1 MNEQLEFKIG
11 EDESPATVSIGED
24 GAAEVLD
31 KPQAPRVETPS
42 QQASDG
48 AGGGELDQYSEGV
61 KKRIDKLTARLRE
74 TQRREQAALE
84 YAKSVQ
90 ARATQLEQQYMT
102 VDSERL
108 GEATGRVQTQVVALK
123 QIIRKAREEGDID
136 TETEAQQRLT
146 SLTMEQNQIT
156 AATQQ
161 REQQVQQWT
170 QQQQLAA
177 QQAAQQPQVQVQ
189 QEVDPRVEDWAER
202 NPWYGRDTAMTHAA
216 WGIHRQLI
224 QSEGF
229 DPNSNEYYDEL
240 DNRLKQTFPQK
251 LGGGQQAQTNRS
263 ARLVQ
268 TVAPASRSSG
278 INNARRTVKLTPS
291 QVAIAKKLGVPLE
304 EYAKYVKE

>member
-1 MNEQLEFKIG
+1 MNDELEFKVG

-31 KPQAPRVETPS
+31 KPQAPVVETSAP
-42 QQASDG
+42 Q
-48 AGGGELDQYSEGV
+48 GELDQYSDGV

-90 ARATQLEQQYMT
+90 ARATQLEQQYMA

-108 GEATGRVQTQVVALK
+108 GEANGRVQTQVVALK

-146 SLTMEQNQIT
+146 SLTWEQNQLNT
-156 AATQQ
+156 ATQQ
-161 REQQVQQWT
+161 REQQQQEWNY
-170 QQQQLAA
+170 QQQVAA

-189 QEVDPRVEDWAER
+189 QEVDPRVEEWAER

-229 DPNSNEYYDEL
+229 DPSSEEYYDEL
-240 DNRLKQTFPQK
+240 DKRLKENFPQK
-251 LGGGQQAQTNRS
+251 LGRGQSQAQTNR
-263 ARLVQ
+263 ATRNVQ

-304 EYAKYVKE
+304 EYAKYVKD

>member
-31 KPQAPRVETPS
+31 KPQTPRVETTS
-42 QQASDG
+42 SEA
-48 AGGGELDQYSEGV
+48 GELDQYSEGV

-102 VDSERL
+102 VDGARL
-108 GEATGRVQTQVVALK
+108 GEANGRVQTQVVALK

-146 SLTMEQNQIT
+146 SLTMEQSQIT

-161 REQQVQQWT
+161 REQQVQQWNY
-170 QQQQLAA
+170 QQQVAA

-240 DNRLKQTFPQK
+240 DARLKQTFPQK
-251 LGGGQQAQTNRS
+251 LGGGQQQAQTNRS

>member
-11 EDESPATVSIGED
+11 EDESPATVAIGED

-42 QQASDG
+42 QQSSE
-48 AGGGELDQYSEGV
+48 GGELDQYSEGV

-108 GEATGRVQTQVVALK
+108 GEANGRVQTQVVALK

-146 SLTMEQNQIT
+146 SLTMEQSQIT

-161 REQQVQQWT
+161 REQQVQQWNY
-170 QQQQLAA
+170 QQQVAA

>member
-31 KPQAPRVETPS
+31 KPQAPIVETQS
-42 QQASDG
+42 QQSHE
-48 AGGGELDQYSEGV
+48 GGELDQYSEGV

-108 GEATGRVQTQVVALK
+108 GEANGRVQTQVVALK

-146 SLTMEQNQIT
+146 SLTMEQSQIT

-161 REQQVQQWT
+161 REQQVQQWNY
-170 QQQQLAA
+170 QQQVAA
-177 QQAAQQPQVQVQ
+177 QQASQQPQVQVQ
-189 QEVDPRVEDWAER
+189 QEVDPRVEEWAER

-224 QSEGF
+224 QTEGV

-240 DNRLKQTFPQK
+240 DSRLKQTFPQK
-251 LGGGQQAQTNRS
+251 LGGGQHAQTNRS

-304 EYAKYVKE
+304 EYAKYVKD